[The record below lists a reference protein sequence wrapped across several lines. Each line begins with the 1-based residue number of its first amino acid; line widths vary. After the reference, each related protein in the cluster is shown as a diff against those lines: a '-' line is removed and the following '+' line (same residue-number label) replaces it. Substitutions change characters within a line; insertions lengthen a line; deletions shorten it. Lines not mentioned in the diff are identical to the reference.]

1 MQAQKCQQNS
11 YLCEQTLE
19 RTVGRFAFRVVAEV
33 ESRLLRF
40 PYVEKCL
47 GVGETFT
54 CPAGVR
60 WQRRAVTGSQNMQIA
75 LHTMQTGECC
85 SLHRTGQTR
94 QPEKITS
101 KDVALLFFV
110 CRSEN
115 EMRQASEL
123 SRRQKTFLSFGWISS
138 FRFRLGS
145 FAHFLSLKSFS
156 PSMRAFRS
164 P

>member
-1 MQAQKCQQNS
+1 MPFGFNRDFSGGWSKCRLKNANKTHTCVNKHLS
-11 YLCEQTLE
+11 D
-19 RTVGRFAFRVVAEV
+19 AEV

-123 SRRQKTFLSFGWISS
+123 SLRQKHYFPSA
-138 FRFRLGS
+138 GS
-145 FAHFLSLKSFS
+145 RVFVFVSAVMPIFCL
-156 PSMRAFRS
+156 
-164 P
+164 